1 MTKHN
6 LTSILEDIN
15 NGVARKQIIEK
26 HGISASY
33 LSRIINKNKSIS
45 FNGDIN
51 KQPSDE
57 KIAPANTSGE
67 ILFYTESEDSKH
79 DESKSVSKTQDDS
92 KSDDEPDTKHDDS
105 YSKSD
110 DEADSKHDEP
120 NTKLENEADSKH
132 DEPDTKLEDEQ
143 DTKLEY
149 HMESKHD
156 NAPAPNLNVPNVEIP
171 RSPAPYRDD
180 SIDFLLNTTD
190 ACDPPAKPNKKTQAL
205 SPIAEEIPNKDNQ
218 CKKNKNRVD
227 LSLSGIQKKNNC
239 VDIGPI
245 PIPDVDIKKH
255 RQLMLIIRN
264 YCENFPEKLKD
275 LLLEFGNRRK
285 FYRSL
290 YTMNIDRLNSVLQMI
305 RTEMSCRKSVEMFHK
320 VGSVLVKGIESSSK
334 KLGIDLEGL
343 SLYCENSNFQES
355 LTALAC
361 EYSLDI
367 NVKHQ
372 LMLDLTHALVNT
384 YHLNKQK
391 KAIPKTLTEVLNKH
405 KLDLK
410 DNADSNAP
418 LLK

>member
-57 KIAPANTSGE
+57 KIVPANASG
-67 ILFYTESEDSKH
+67 
-79 DESKSVSKTQDDS
+79 
-92 KSDDEPDTKHDDS
+92 KSDD
-105 YSKSD
+105 
-110 DEADSKHDEP
+110 A
-120 NTKLENEADSKH
+120 
-132 DEPDTKLEDEQ
+132 PDTKLEDEADDDP
-143 DTKLEY
+143 DTKLEDEADDEVDTKLEDK
-149 HMESKHD
+149 MESKQE
-156 NAPAPNLNVPNVEIP
+156 NAPASNVELPSEKLPNVDIPRSSAPSEKLPNVYIP
-171 RSPAPYRDD
+171 RSPAPSEKLPNVDIPRSSAPYRDD

-218 CKKNKNRVD
+218 SKKNKNRVD
-227 LSLSGIQKKNNC
+227 ISLSGIQKKNNC

-245 PIPDVDIKKH
+245 PIPDVDMKKH

-367 NVKHQ
+367 NVKQQ
-372 LMLDLTHALVNT
+372 LMLDFSHALVNT

-391 KAIPKTLTEVLNKH
+391 KAIPKTLSEVLTKH

-410 DNADSNAP
+410 DSADSNATV
-418 LLK
+418 LK